1 MPIIAATGKQRR
13 KVRFSNN
20 RQVSAPATSSTIS
33 NTNSNHLLQ
42 ATGSK
47 AAAPAAYPRSRT
59 VVAPTTGPSVSTTM
73 ATTTDRPG
81 VGVPALFSEPP
92 AIRDP
97 LTTETTHLQDETVA
111 KCLPYLQG
119 SKPTQKGPFNP
130 HAVPALQ
137 RDDHVAFLYDALE
150 DYPAS
155 FVALDASR
163 PWMVYWSL
171 AGLSLL
177 GEDVSHFRDRYD
189 HLTCHHHHPPVSLFR
204 VVRGLSGEKF

>member
-1 MPIIAATGKQRR
+1 MSTTAT
-13 KVRFSNN
+13 
-20 RQVSAPATSSTIS
+20 
-33 NTNSNHLLQ
+33 
-42 ATGSK
+42 
-47 AAAPAAYPRSRT
+47 
-59 VVAPTTGPSVSTTM
+59 PTAPSV
-73 ATTTDRPG
+73 RPG
-81 VGVPALFSEPP
+81 VPPLFSEPP

-97 LTTETTHLQDETVA
+97 LTTETTQLQDETVT

-119 SKPTQKGPFNP
+119 VQHAQKGPFNP

-150 DYPAS
+150 DYPAG

-177 GEDVSHFRDRYD
+177 GEDISHFRGR
-189 HLTCHHHHPPVSLFR
+189 
-204 VVRGLSGEKF
+204 